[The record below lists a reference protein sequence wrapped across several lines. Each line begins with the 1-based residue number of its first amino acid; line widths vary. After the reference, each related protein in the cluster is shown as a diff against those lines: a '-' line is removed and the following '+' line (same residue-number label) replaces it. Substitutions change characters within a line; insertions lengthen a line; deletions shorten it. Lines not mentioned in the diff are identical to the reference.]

1 MGRNGEVDGDSV
13 KHDCRGVAVRMDAS
27 QGTSPKLK
35 KTLEIDSF
43 EGHVRH
49 LSPRE
54 PFRLAVGYLG
64 QK

>member
-1 MGRNGEVDGDSV
+1 M